1 MARRKVK
8 KKRKLKIKNV
18 LLVLTILIIIL
29 LGLAFLTD
37 VKINNIVIKGNI
49 FYSDWE
55 IIEKAGLDDYPSSL
69 KTLSSSI
76 EKRLEEDDYIKSV
89 NVERPSL
96 TKVVIKVEENLP
108 LFYYL
113 PAQKT
118 ILADKTEVKDNFP
131 VPTVINYVPDKIYSK
146 FLKAISSVNYDI
158 VKRISEIRYDP
169 NEVDEGRFFLTMNDG
184 NQVYLTLDK
193 FTKIDDYLDIIKE
206 FDNKKGILYLDSG
219 EYFEVKS

>member
-1 MARRKVK
+1 MARKVR
-8 KKRKLKIKNV
+8 KKRKIKVKNV
-18 LLVLTILIIIL
+18 LLVLLFFIIIL

-37 VKINNIVIKGNI
+37 VKINNIVIKGNTL
-49 FYSDWE
+49 YSDWE

-69 KTLSSSI
+69 KTLSRNI
-76 EKRLEEDDYIKSV
+76 EKRLEEDDYIKNV
-89 NVERPSL
+89 DVERPSL
-96 TKVVIKVEENLP
+96 TKVVIEIDENLP

-118 ILADKTEVKDNFP
+118 ILADEKEVSDNFP
-131 VPTVINYVPDKIYSK
+131 VPTVINYVPDKIYTK

-184 NQVYLTLDK
+184 NQVYLTLNK
-193 FTKIDDYLDIIKE
+193 FTKIDNYLDIIKE

>member
-1 MARRKVK
+1 MVRK
-8 KKRKLKIKNV
+8 KKRRLKVRNV
-18 LLVLTILIIIL
+18 LLVLTLITIIL

-49 FYSDWE
+49 LYSDWE

-69 KTLSSSI
+69 KTLSSKI
-76 EKRLEEDDYIKSV
+76 EDRLEEDAYIKEV
-89 NVERPSL
+89 KVERPSL
-96 TKVVIKVEENLP
+96 TKVVIKIDENLP

-118 ILADKTEVKDNFP
+118 ILADKTEVLENFP
-131 VPTVINYVPDKIYSK
+131 VPTVINYVPDKVYEK
-146 FLKAISSVNYDI
+146 FLKAIASVNYDI
-158 VKRISEIRYDP
+158 VKRISEIKYDP

-184 NQVYLTLDK
+184 NQVYLTLND
-193 FTKIDDYLDIIKE
+193 FEKIDDYLDIIKE

-219 EYFEVKS
+219 EYFEVKG

>member
-8 KKRKLKIKNV
+8 KKRKLKVKN
-18 LLVLTILIIIL
+18 IIL
-29 LGLAFLTD
+29 LFIILMLILLALAFLTD
-37 VKINNIVIKGNI
+37 VKINNIIVKGNTL
-49 FYSDWE
+49 YSDWE
-55 IIEKAGLDDYPSSL
+55 IIKKAGLDDYPSSL

-76 EKRLEEDDYIKSV
+76 EKKLDKDDYIQSV
-89 NVERPSL
+89 DVKRIGL
-96 TKVVIKVEENLP
+96 TKVVINIKENLP

-113 PAQKT
+113 PVQKT
-118 ILADKTEVKDNFP
+118 ILADKTEVDDNFP

-169 NEVDEGRFFLTMNDG
+169 NEVDDGRFFLTMNDG
-184 NQVYLTLDK
+184 NQVYLTLK
-193 FTKIDDYLDIIKE
+193 EFNKIDDYLNIIKE